1 MASDRML
8 YFIRSSGADRNA
20 LKKAL
25 GWLLEMGD
33 RGFLAVP
40 SFRALDGPIAEEL
53 GKAAVYELK
62 SKGAATI
69 MGKQITMIT
78 KTTSILD
85 AKGAP
90 LVAIYP
96 YGHFLDSL
104 DSIHNVSSM
113 LILPWSMQEIDTW
126 TMAWGA
132 KELGG
137 KRVKAGTD
145 EPGNRVAIEAM
156 KEICGKVNPSS
167 GIENPHDRDSF
178 VQAFSL
184 LKDAGEVLIPS
195 DLKIWLI
202 ANQGWRAILAEEVA
216 ELAAEVLL
224 GRMVVQG
231 KPIWPDG
238 QVDLWRARASS
249 PLKP

>member
-1 MASDRML
+1 MESTRML

-33 RGFLAVP
+33 RGYLAVP
-40 SFRALDGPIAEEL
+40 SFRSLDGPIGEEI

-78 KTTSILD
+78 KTTMAVD

-90 LVAIYP
+90 LLAIYP

-104 DSIHNVSSM
+104 DSIHNVSSI
-113 LILPWSMQEIDTW
+113 LVLPWSMQEIESW
-126 TMAWGA
+126 TKTWGA

-137 KRVKAGTD
+137 KRVKVGTTD
-145 EPGNRVAIEAM
+145 PGNLVAIEAL
-156 KEICGKVNPSS
+156 KELCGRVNPSS
-167 GIENPHDRDSF
+167 GVENPVDRDAF
-178 VQAFSL
+178 VQAFVL
-184 LKDAGEVLIPS
+184 LKTAGEVFVPS
-195 DLKIWLI
+195 DLKIWLV
-202 ANQGWRAILAEEVA
+202 AKQGWRAAHAEEVA
-216 ELAAEVLL
+216 EMSAEVLL
-224 GRMVVQG
+224 GRTVSQG
-231 KPIWPDG
+231 APAWPED
-238 QVDLWRARASS
+238 QVEVWRKRAEA
-249 PLKP
+249 PEG

>member
-1 MASDRML
+1 MASNRML
-8 YFIRSSGADRNA
+8 YFIRSSGDDRGA

-25 GWLLEMGD
+25 SWLLEMGD
-33 RGFLAVP
+33 RGYLALP
-40 SFRALDGPIAEEL
+40 SFRGLDGPISEEL

-78 KTTSILD
+78 KTTNIID

-104 DSIHNVSSM
+104 DSIHNVSSI
-113 LILPWSMQEIDTW
+113 LVLPWSMQEIDTW
-126 TMAWGA
+126 TKAWGA

-137 KRVKAGTD
+137 KRVKAGID
-145 EPGNRVAIEAM
+145 EPANKAAIEAM
-156 KEICGKVNPSS
+156 KDICGNVNPSS
-167 GIENPHDRDSF
+167 GVEKPVDRDAF
-178 VQAFSL
+178 VQAFAM
-184 LKDAGEVLIPS
+184 LKDAGEVFIPG

-202 ANQGWRAILAEEVA
+202 ANQGWRATQAEEVA
-216 ELAAEVLL
+216 EIAAEVLL
-224 GRMVVQG
+224 GRMVAQG
-231 KPIWPDG
+231 NPVWPDG
-238 QVDLWRARASS
+238 QVEAWRKRASS
-249 PLKP
+249 ASQA

>member
-1 MASDRML
+1 MASSRML

-25 GWLLEMGD
+25 SWLLEMGD
-33 RGFLAVP
+33 RGYLAVP
-40 SFRALDGPIAEEL
+40 SFRSLDGPISEEL

-62 SKGAATI
+62 SKGVCTV
-69 MGKQITMIT
+69 MGKQITMVT
-78 KTTSILD
+78 KTTMILD

-126 TMAWGA
+126 TRAWGA

-137 KRVKAGTD
+137 KRVKAGMD
-145 EPGNRVAIEAM
+145 VPGNKVAVEAL
-156 KEICGKVNPSS
+156 KDICARVNPSW
-167 GIENPHDRDSF
+167 GVENPSDRDAF
-178 VQAFSL
+178 VQAFAL
-184 LKDAGEVLIPS
+184 LREAGEVFVPS
-195 DLKIWLI
+195 DLKIWLVTK
-202 ANQGWRAILAEEVA
+202 QGWRATQAEEVA
-216 ELAAEVLL
+216 EIAAEVLL
-224 GRMVVQG
+224 GRMVSQG
-231 KPIWPDG
+231 NPVWPEG
-238 QVDLWRARASS
+238 QIEVWRQRSS
-249 PLKP
+249 APQT

>member
-1 MASDRML
+1 MASNRML

-40 SFRALDGPIAEEL
+40 SYRALDGPIGEEL
-53 GKAAVYELK
+53 GKAVVYELK
-62 SKGAATI
+62 SKGTATI
-69 MGKQITMIT
+69 MGKQITVIT
-78 KTTSILD
+78 KTTAVLD

-104 DSIHNVSSM
+104 DSIHNVSSI

-126 TMAWGA
+126 TKAWGA

-137 KRVKAGTD
+137 KRVKAGTS
-145 EPGNRVAIEAM
+145 ESGSLVAIEAL
-156 KEICGKVNPSS
+156 KEICGKANPAS
-167 GIENPHDRDSF
+167 GIESPAVRDAF
-178 VQAFSL
+178 VQAFVL
-184 LKDAGEVLIPS
+184 LKEAGEVFIPS

-216 ELAAEVLL
+216 ETAAEVLL
-224 GRMVVQG
+224 GRMVAQG

-238 QVDLWRARASS
+238 QVEAWRARVSS
-249 PLKP
+249 SAKP

>member
-1 MASDRML
+1 MASNRML
-8 YFIRSSGADRNA
+8 YFIRSSGADRAA

-33 RGFLAVP
+33 RGYLAVP
-40 SFRALDGPIAEEL
+40 SFRSLDGAIAEEL
-53 GKAAVYELK
+53 GKAAVYDLK
-62 SKGAATI
+62 SKGVASI
-69 MGKQITMIT
+69 MGKQITVVT
-78 KTTSILD
+78 KNTTVVD

-90 LVAIYP
+90 LLAIYP

-104 DSIHNVSSM
+104 DSIHNVSSL

-126 TMAWGA
+126 TKAWGA

-137 KRVKAGTD
+137 KRIKAGAG
-145 EPGNRVAIEAM
+145 ESSSRVAIEAV
-156 KEICGKVNPSS
+156 KEISESVNPAS
-167 GIENPHDRDSF
+167 GIETPTDRDAF
-178 VQAFSL
+178 VQAFVL
-184 LKDAGEVLIPS
+184 LKEAGETVIPS

-202 ANQGWRAILAEEVA
+202 VNRGWRAILAEEVA

-231 KPIWPDG
+231 SPVWPEG
-238 QVDLWRARASS
+238 QVEIWRERASS
-249 PLKP
+249 EKKA

>member
-1 MASDRML
+1 MASNRML

-40 SFRALDGPIAEEL
+40 SFRSLDGPITEEL
-53 GKAAVYELK
+53 GKNAIYELK
-62 SKGAATI
+62 SKGVAVI

-78 KTTSILD
+78 KTTMILD

-90 LVAIYP
+90 LVAVYP
-96 YGHFLDSL
+96 YGHFLDAL

-113 LILPWSMQEIDTW
+113 LVLPWSMQEIDTW
-126 TMAWGA
+126 TRAWGA

-137 KRVKAGTD
+137 KRVKAGPEEHD
-145 EPGNRVAIEAM
+145 NKVAIEAI
-156 KEICGKVNPSS
+156 KEICAKVNPSW
-167 GIENPHDRDSF
+167 GVENPTDRDAF

-184 LKDAGEVLIPS
+184 LKEGGEVFVPG
-195 DLKIWLI
+195 DLKIWLVTK
-202 ANQGWRAILAEEVA
+202 QGWRATQAEEVA
-216 ELAAEVLL
+216 EIAAEVLL
-224 GRMVVQG
+224 GRMVAQG
-231 KPIWPDG
+231 NPIWQDG
-238 QVDLWRARASS
+238 QIETWRQRASTQS
-249 PLKP
+249 